1 MKLKIGVDQGKNLQ
15 FIQIYCKKMWGN
27 FQNNN
32 RRQNNFEF
40 TDSSIQFCFLFSN
53 LYNLFICVNYL

>member
-32 RRQNNFEF
+32 PRQNNFEF